1 MLYRFQF
8 KERTLLTMYKW
19 QVCYAV
25 QKYDIYICQKSLCTY
40 TTFIITI
47 PQIELSHV
55 FINKIRY
62 MYINKHVTGHLQHL
76 LYPKYKKCILLW
88 VLE

>member
-47 PQIELSHV
+47 PQIELS
-55 FINKIRY
+55 R
-62 MYINKHVTGHLQHL
+62 
-76 LYPKYKKCILLW
+76 LYKQDQVYVYVYQQTCDRPFTTF
-88 VLE
+88 VVP